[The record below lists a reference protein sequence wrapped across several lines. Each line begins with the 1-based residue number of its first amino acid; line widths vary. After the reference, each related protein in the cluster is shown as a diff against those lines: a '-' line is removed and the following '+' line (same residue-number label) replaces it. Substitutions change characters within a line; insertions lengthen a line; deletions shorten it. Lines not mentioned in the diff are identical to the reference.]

1 MREFKGGYKVIEV
14 IVVMRVMRVIM
25 VMVVLNF
32 AFCDFVCEGAYI
44 EQLET
49 VVNHNRQ

>member
-1 MREFKGGYKVIEV
+1 MREFKECYKFIEV
-14 IVVMRVMRVIM
+14 MVVMRVMRVM
-25 VMVVLNF
+25 RVMVVLNF
-32 AFCDFVCEGAYI
+32 VFCDFIGESAYI